1 MSTGNRQIALLE
13 KSKEYL
19 TRNLSNPFVSKAS
32 VLLYLNSWDP
42 ASMGNAFLKWKI
54 SVQNSSAW
62 FLFRFLKNVLSI
74 RFYGRM
80 KLHAHPDE
88 SVIEKYDS
96 LLISWCKY
104 SDFDE
109 KGFYHDRYFNSKS
122 DNHRNVLWLL
132 ISIDNKV
139 PVSFQ
144 SNVRI
149 YSKTE
154 LSFFSGYLFVCTVIL
169 KKIIASKGRLSSI
182 IHTVSAEH
190 TFAEKI
196 ADISRLLNVKYAFR
210 SVIQPYEAQPFQ
222 HAVNI
227 ELKKSPNPVK
237 TIGYLHS
244 VLPPL
249 PTDLICRTGS
259 PDFLYVH
266 GIGQIEIMQH
276 LLNWPV
282 QALRFTPSLRFKKN
296 ITESFSGWIFLPYN
310 FSEPEIILAA
320 LESYLEAVASN
331 SLPKMVTRCHP
342 AKFHS
347 QMHIQLMKGIDT
359 ILEKYQNRFV
369 EGLEKQIS
377 IFIGATAAI
386 IEAVERAVEVIH
398 ITADPIFESHQE
410 NIWNYLQVITINQYV
425 YEYRLNKPGS
435 YIQLGSEGDGIT
447 QMIA

>member
-1 MSTGNRQIALLE
+1 MTTGNKQLAILE

-19 TRNLSNPFVSKAS
+19 TKKMVNPFVSKAS

-42 ASMGNAFLKWKI
+42 ASLGNALLKWKI
-54 SVQNSSAW
+54 SLQNSSAW
-62 FLFRFLKNVLSI
+62 FLLRVLKNIVSI
-74 RFYGRM
+74 RFYAKM

-88 SVIEKYDS
+88 SVVEKYDS

-109 KGFYHDRYFNSKS
+109 KGFYHDRYFNCKADS
-122 DNHRNVLWLL
+122 HRNVLWLL
-132 ISIDNKV
+132 ISIDNRV
-139 PVSFQ
+139 PFSLQ

-154 LSFFSGYLFVCTVIL
+154 LSFFSGYLFVCNVIF
-169 KKIIASKGRLSSI
+169 KKIIASGGRFSSI
-182 IHTVSAEH
+182 VHTVSAEH

-196 ADISRLLNVKYAFR
+196 AEVTRLLNTRYAFR

-222 HAVNI
+222 QAVNI
-227 ELKKSPNPVK
+227 ELKKCPNPVK

-249 PTDLICRTGS
+249 PTDLICRAGS
-259 PDFLYVH
+259 PDVVYVH
-266 GIGQIEIMQH
+266 GTGQIEIMQQ
-276 LLNWPV
+276 LLNWPA
-282 QALRFTPSLRFKKN
+282 QALRFTHSLRFKKN
-296 ITESFSGWIFLPYN
+296 ISESFAGWIFLPYN

-320 LESYLEAVASN
+320 LESYFETVAGN
-331 SLPKMVTRCHP
+331 SLPKMVIRCHP
-342 AKFHS
+342 AQFHS
-347 QMHIQLMKGIDT
+347 QIHIQLMKGIES

-410 NIWNYLQVITINQYV
+410 NIWNDLQVITINQYV
-425 YEYRLNKPGS
+425 YEYRLKKPGS
-435 YIQLGSEGDGIT
+435 YIRLGSDGHDIT